1 MPKSRPDSRAPFEL
15 RPIRLTRGF
24 MSHAEGSCLVELGDT
39 RVIVTASVE
48 HTVPQWLAGRGTGWV
63 TAEYGMLPRST
74 HTRNRRAASALQQNG
89 RAMEI
94 QRLIGRSLRAVTDT
108 AALGERTVTVDCDV
122 MNADGGTRIASI
134 IGAAVALHDADR
146 WMRDKGLIAAP
157 AVSGLVAG
165 VSVGVVDGAVIVDLC
180 YEEDSSAEVDMNVV
194 MTNTGGIVEIQGT
207 AEHRTFDRAAL
218 DGMVDAAEEAIRSI
232 FLVQSEALG
241 LP

>member
-1 MPKSRPDSRAPFEL
+1 LPKSRPDKRAQFDL
-15 RPIRLTRGF
+15 RPLKLTRGF
-24 MSHAEGSCLVELGDT
+24 MPHAEGSCLVELGDT
-39 RVIVTASVE
+39 HVIVTASVE
-48 HTVPQWLAGRGTGWV
+48 NTVPQWMSGRGSGWV

-122 MNADGGTRIASI
+122 VNADGGTRIASI

-146 WMRDKGLIAAP
+146 WMRGRGLIQAS
-157 AVSGLVAG
+157 AVTGLVAG
-165 VSVGVVDGAVIVDLC
+165 VSVGVVEGEVLVDLC

-194 MTNTGGIVEIQGT
+194 MTDTGGIVEIQGT

-232 FLVQSEALG
+232 FRVQSEALG